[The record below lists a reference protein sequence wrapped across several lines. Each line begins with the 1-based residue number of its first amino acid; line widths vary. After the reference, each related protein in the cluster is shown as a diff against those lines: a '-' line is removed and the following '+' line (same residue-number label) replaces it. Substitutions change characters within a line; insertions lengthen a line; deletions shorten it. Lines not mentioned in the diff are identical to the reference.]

1 MKPWTINPAF
11 ALIEATDLYF
21 IESHNKWYPVPKH
34 WIGDF
39 VVSHTSAIKS
49 RNSK

>member
-1 MKPWTINPAF
+1 MKPWSINPKF
-11 ALIEATDLYF
+11 MVIEATDLYF

-34 WIGDF
+34 WIGTF
-39 VVSHTSAIKS
+39 VILSSFAIKS

>member
-1 MKPWTINPAF
+1 MKPWNINPAF

-34 WIGDF
+34 WIG
-39 VVSHTSAIKS
+39 TLAILSSFKI
-49 RNSK
+49 KAGKK